1 MKKLLF
7 PALAAAALAA
17 SLAAGL
23 GTAPARADAKGC
35 PPGLAKKA
43 VPCVPPGQARKGW
56 HRGDYVGDWDYH
68 RIRYP
73 DRYGLPPLR
82 AGERYL
88 IVDGTILVVDEDTY
102 TIVTVLRAVSAIL
115 D

>member
-1 MKKLLF
+1 MKMLLI
-7 PALAAAALAA
+7 PALVAAT
-17 SLAAGL
+17 LAAGL
-23 GTAPARADAKGC
+23 SAGPVRADARGC

-43 VPCVPPGQARKGW
+43 VPCVPPGQARQGW
-56 HRGDYVGDWDYH
+56 HRGDYVGDRDYH

-102 TIVTVLRAVSAIL
+102 AIVTVLRAVSAIL

>member
-1 MKKLLF
+1 MKLLTTLILSLIAF
-7 PALAAAALAA
+7 SAVPAV
-17 SLAAGL
+17 AG
-23 GTAPARADAKGC
+23 PKGC
-35 PPGLAKKA
+35 PPGLAKKDPA
-43 VPCVPPGQARKGW
+43 CVPPGLARKDW
-56 HRGDYVGDWDYH
+56 HRGDYVGDYDYH

-82 AGERYL
+82 SGQRYL
-88 IVDGTILVVDEDTY
+88 IVDDQILVVNEDTY

>member
-1 MKKLLF
+1 MKFLF
-7 PALAAAALAA
+7 LPALATLALVAL
-17 SLAAGL
+17 S
-23 GTAPARADAKGC
+23 ADPGMAKNDKGC

-43 VPCVPPGQARKGW
+43 VPCVPPGHAKAWGA
-56 HRGDYVGDWDYH
+56 GDYVGDYDYH

-73 DRYGLPPLR
+73 DRYGLPPL
-82 AGERYL
+82 GHGQRYL
-88 IVDGTILVVDEDTY
+88 IVDGNILVVDEDTY